1 MTKSKFEDYAREGVG
16 AVITNT
22 STLLSGK
29 RCVIQHFDSRV
40 NKYKVIVEG
49 SINNLIAWYTLE
61 ELRLDGVGEKK

>member
-1 MTKSKFEDYAREGVG
+1 MSKFEDYAWRGVG

-49 SINNLIAWYTLE
+49 SINNLIAWYNPE
-61 ELRLDGVGEKK
+61 DLRLDDAGEKT